1 MYNKRISFNIG
12 DVDEA
17 IDIMREAANW
27 LIDTGQPLWELE
39 DLTKEKLLKDNK
51 NNDFHV
57 LKIDDVGAAA
67 MILKW
72 EDKLFWPNVKQGES
86 GFIHKL
92 SIRRKYSGIGI
103 SKNMIEHA
111 IEECKRRNIALLKL
125 DCAADREKL
134 CNFYENFGF
143 KQINRGM
150 IGTFD
155 VAFYEFRINFI
166 SK

>member
-1 MYNKRISFNIG
+1 MDNRRISFNIG

-17 IDIMREAANW
+17 INIMREAVNW
-27 LIDTGQPLWELE
+27 LVDTGQPLWKLE

-51 NNDFHV
+51 NNEFHV
-57 LKIDDVGAAA
+57 LKIDNVSAAA

-92 SIRRKYSGIGI
+92 SIRKKYSGTGI
-103 SKNMIEHA
+103 SRNMIEHA
-111 IEECKRRNIALLKL
+111 IEECKKRNIALLRL
-125 DCAADREKL
+125 DCAADRQKL
-134 CNFYENFGF
+134 CSFYENFGF
-143 KQINRGM
+143 KQIKRRM